1 MLRTMAPPGRPLD
14 RRPHSDN
21 QSVQLY
27 DGYSRY
33 NSPSQPSPRYSQHSQ
48 PLLQNG
54 RHHTPQELPNG
65 RHNSDPNAIYST
77 PHKREDSYQGDY
89 PSKAVVP
96 YGQRPPQERENHYSA
111 KAQMNSRAVEKYQKK
126 DKAVVRQG
134 KHAAAVDQLFE
145 NDLHNMEPVTP
156 RQMSKRDQPSV
167 EVLPNGMLAEPQATS
182 DHRYIKRYL
191 NLQVHYNQNN
201 PSVREPPQ
209 RRDVKPPAAHEH
221 DTSLNTSFD
230 PMRDRH
236 MWTMWRTA
244 VNGRIVDE
252 VRKLEK
258 IKSERG
264 SEASVSLDSNAPGV
278 YGRAIVAPPLKRFI
292 RFDEKS
298 KEMANQLSSVG
309 QGRLQTDQF
318 VYYGLP
324 RVYVETGR
332 NPKI

>member
-1 MLRTMAPPGRPLD
+1 MTMAPPGRPLD
-14 RRPHSDN
+14 RYPHSDN
-21 QSVQLY
+21 QSMQIY
-27 DGYSRY
+27 NGNSRY
-33 NSPSQPSPRYSQHSQ
+33 ASQPSPRYSQHSQ
-48 PLLQNG
+48 PLVQNG
-54 RHHTPQELPNG
+54 RHHTPQELQNG
-65 RHNSDPNAIYST
+65 RHHSDPNAIYST
-77 PHKREDSYQGDY
+77 PHKRQNSSQGDY
-89 PSKAVVP
+89 PVQAVVP
-96 YGQRPPQERENHYSA
+96 YGQRPPQEREAHVNP
-111 KAQMNSRAVEKYQKK
+111 KEQMNSRAVEKYQKK
-126 DKAVVRQG
+126 DKAVIRQG

-145 NDLHNMEPVTP
+145 NDLHNVEPVVS
-156 RQMSKRDQPSV
+156 RQISRRDQPSSV
-167 EVLPNGMLAEPQATS
+167 EVLPNGMLAEPQGAS
-182 DHRYIKRYL
+182 DPRYIKRYL
-191 NLQVHYNQNN
+191 NLQVHYNQNAPN
-201 PSVREPPQ
+201 VKEPQ
-209 RRDVKPPAAHEH
+209 RRDSKSPAAH
-221 DTSLNTSFD
+221 DPDSSLSTSFD

-264 SEASVSLDSNAPGV
+264 SEASVSLDSKAPGV

-292 RFDEKS
+292 RFDEQS

-324 RVYVETGR
+324 RVYVEPGR